1 MFVNN
6 RSKFCSK
13 TEISYKQQKHYKS
26 ALDVISLFLNFTPE
40 NDACR
45 LCEKRIL
52 FRYT

>member
-26 ALDVISLFLNFTPE
+26 AFECYLEIEDFTLKNDVYH
-40 NDACR
+40 
-45 LCEKRIL
+45 LCEKRTL
-52 FRYT
+52 FRYI